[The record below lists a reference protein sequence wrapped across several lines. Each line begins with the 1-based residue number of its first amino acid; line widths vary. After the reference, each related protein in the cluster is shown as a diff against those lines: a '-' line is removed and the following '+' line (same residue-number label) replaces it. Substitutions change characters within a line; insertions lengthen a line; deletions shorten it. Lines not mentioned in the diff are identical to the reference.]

1 MRFFKDIYNLFFPE
15 LCLACVTVLTNNEN
29 IVCTSCRFEL
39 PETHFTNQK
48 NNIIE
53 KTFTARL
60 DIVEATSLLYY
71 KKGGLVQ
78 NLIHNL
84 KYNGH
89 QEIGAFLGEWLGNE
103 MRKSNRFKNLDYI
116 IPVPLYK
123 KRLQERGFNQVTLF
137 GKKLSEIL
145 SIPYNDSVLI
155 RETESIKQS
164 KKSRLE
170 RWQNVDHIFTLSEK
184 KLFKSK
190 HILLI
195 DDILTS
201 GSTIESCYNCLKD
214 IENIK
219 ISIAT
224 MSYTSTF

>member
-1 MRFFKDIYNLFFPE
+1 MQFFKDIYNLFFPE
-15 LCLACVTVLTNNEN
+15 LCLACATVLTNNEN

-39 PETHFTNQK
+39 PETHFTKQK
-48 NNIIE
+48 NNTIE
-53 KTFTARL
+53 KIFVTRL
-60 DIVEATSLLYY
+60 DVVEATALLYY

-89 QEIGAFLGEWLGNE
+89 QEIGVFFGEWLGNE
-103 MRKSNRFKNLDYI
+103 ILSSNRFKSLDYI

-137 GKKLSEIL
+137 GKKLSNIL
-145 SIPYNDSVLI
+145 DVPYKDSVLI
-155 RETESIKQS
+155 RETESVKQS

-170 RWQNVDHIFTLSEK
+170 RWQNVNHIFKLTEK
-184 KLFKSK
+184 NSFKNK

-201 GSTIESCYNCLKD
+201 GATIESCYNCLKQ

-224 MSYTSTF
+224 MSYTK

>member
-15 LCLACVTVLTNNEN
+15 LCLACSSVLTNNEN

-48 NNIIE
+48 NNAIE
-53 KTFTARL
+53 KMFIARL
-60 DIVEATSLLYY
+60 DIVEATALLYY

-78 NLIHNL
+78 NLIYNL

-89 QEIGAFLGEWLGNE
+89 QEIGAFFGKWLGNE
-103 MRKSNRFKNLDYI
+103 MYKSNRFKGLDYI

-123 KRLQERGFNQVTLF
+123 KRLQERGFNQVTVF
-137 GKKLSEIL
+137 GKKISEIL
-145 SIPYNDSVLI
+145 SIPYNDSILI
-155 RETESIKQS
+155 REAESVSQS

-170 RWQNVDHIFTLSEK
+170 RWQNVDHIFKLTEK
-184 KLFKSK
+184 NFLKNK

-201 GSTIESCYNCLKD
+201 GATIESCYYCLKK

-224 MSYTSTF
+224 MSYTATF